1 MPGKFACRYHFI
13 VQANPGVNEAAVDF
27 AKMRRRWLCLVWGP
41 FVAVYLA
48 SLAVVMGLLR

>member
-13 VQANPGVNEAAVDF
+13 VQVNPGVNEAAVDF